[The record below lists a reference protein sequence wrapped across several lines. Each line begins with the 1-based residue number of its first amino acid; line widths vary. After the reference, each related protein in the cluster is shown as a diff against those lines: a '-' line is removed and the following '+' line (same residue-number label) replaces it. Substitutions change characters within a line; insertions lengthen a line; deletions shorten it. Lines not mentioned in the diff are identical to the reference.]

1 METIYDYKEEEK
13 QNQIIQNPNMLTDE
27 DLLESFVREFHEDG
41 FYSQPRET
49 KLYLKINGEYEL
61 IGNAVVANIEE
72 SNEKIPVYSFNSSQ
86 YAKFLQGKEIITGI
100 IALRKITVANFLSLL
115 PSEPNTEEIKQTL
128 ELMKKD
134 AEEIAKIE
142 SDEYI
147 DPFLDKLLINIKLYE
162 RNQNA
167 MFDEEFGNMNSL
179 IYYMEKLKTQGA
191 TAQLKIVYEGKMGE
205 SASPSIKIKNVLF
218 TRRQSEINIDR
229 PDIIE
234 VYSFIGNPDY

>member
-1 METIYDYKEEEK
+1 METIYYYKEEEK

>member
-1 METIYDYKEEEK
+1 MKTIYDYKEEEK

-162 RNQNA
+162 RNRNA
-167 MFDEEFGNMNSL
+167 MFDEEFCNMNSL

-218 TRRQSEINIDR
+218 TKRQSEINIDR